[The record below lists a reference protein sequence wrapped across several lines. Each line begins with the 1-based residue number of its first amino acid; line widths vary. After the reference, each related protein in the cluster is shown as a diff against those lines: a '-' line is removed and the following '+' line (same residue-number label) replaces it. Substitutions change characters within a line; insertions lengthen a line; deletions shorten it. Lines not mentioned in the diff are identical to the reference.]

1 MKKIIAVIL
10 AAAAILTVFASC
22 GKKEV
27 TSGAYSCVELN
38 DGTLKITKY
47 TSDEETVE
55 LDIPAEIDGK
65 AVTVIGEEAFAG
77 VQTIT
82 VVNFPASLTKV
93 EKNAFAGSS
102 IKKAFLHKS
111 AVTEIGETAFG
122 ECHNLVQIDL
132 PKTLT
137 TIAAKAFYYCENLKV
152 AYFRGDVENIDTFA
166 FDASPD
172 VKFYVKKSFAKVI
185 DFARVY
191 HYNTVVIDA
200 ESETVAA

>member
-10 AAAAILTVFASC
+10 AAAAILAVFASC
-22 GKKEV
+22 GKKEAV
-27 TSGAYSCVELN
+27 SGAYSYAELD

-47 TSDEETVE
+47 SSDEETVE

-65 AVTVIGEEAFAG
+65 AVTVIGEEAFAQ
-77 VQTIT
+77 VKTIT

-122 ECHNLVQIDL
+122 ECHNLVQVDL

-152 AYFRGDVENIDTFA
+152 AYFRDDVENIDAFA

-172 VKFYVKKSFAKVI
+172 VKLYVKESFAKII

-191 HYNTVVIDA
+191 HLNTVLVDA
-200 ESETVAA
+200 APETTAA